1 MNTPP
6 PALPLWA
13 RIGNTLGP
21 FHGYSAPRTA
31 PRLAKDFLRDLG
43 ILFSSSLPWVLVFF
57 VATLEVF
64 DVFKLRR
71 MVATLFVYGLEW
83 PWEIGVTL
91 SGPLALF
98 AWTVV
103 VALLLVPAIALLR
116 RTTDHSR
123 DTGRDLMRRYAAFTA
138 MVIGIGMFLSLTVM
152 FSFTAVM
159 ILFALVW
166 TLPLGL
172 LVLVALYRVRSGRSF
187 AALALPA
194 CGASGLHVLWI
205 ALTLSALG
213 GAGLISRA
221 VIEVPTL
228 AQQEL
233 SGMKFSADG
242 KEILLRYRFSD
253 STSVVDIASG
263 TVAED
268 RARTF
273 PSSNEPFEGNTR
285 FILTDGM
292 EIAHEGK
299 AIEFRWGNERRLV
312 QGHRPMETK
321 AIALSPDG
329 ALLASC
335 GTDNVVRLWRPGD
348 GALHKT
354 LWGHSDDVL
363 GVAFSP
369 DGKTLASASKD
380 GTVRLWDCL
389 R

>member
-1 MNTPP
+1 MTPP
-6 PALPLWA
+6 PPSLPFWA
-13 RIGNTLGP
+13 RTANTLGP

-43 ILFSSSLPWVLVFF
+43 ILFSSSLPLVLVFF
-57 VATLEVF
+57 VAALEVF

-71 MVATLFVYGLEW
+71 LVATLFVYGLEW
-83 PWEIGVTL
+83 PWEIGVML

-103 VALLLVPAIALLR
+103 VAVLLVPAIALLH

-123 DTGRDLMRRYAAFTA
+123 STGRDLMRRYVGFTA
-138 MVIGIGMFLSLTVM
+138 TVIGTGMFLSLAVM
-152 FSFTAVM
+152 FSFTLVM
-159 ILFALVW
+159 VLFALVW

-172 LVLVALYRVRSGRSF
+172 FVLVAIYRVRSGRSF
-187 AALALPA
+187 AALAVPA
-194 CGASGLHVLWI
+194 GGAIGLHVLWI
-205 ALTLSALG
+205 AIVLGALG
-213 GAGLISRA
+213 SAGLVSRA

-233 SGMKFSADG
+233 GGMKFSADG
-242 KEILLRYRFSD
+242 KEILLRYRFGD
-253 STSVVDIASG
+253 ATSVVDIASG
-263 TVAED
+263 TVSED

-273 PSSNEPFEGNTR
+273 PSSDEPFKGNAR
-285 FILTDGM
+285 FVLTDGM
-292 EIAHEGK
+292 EIAHEGG

-348 GALHKT
+348 GTLHKT

-380 GTVRLWDCL
+380 GTLRLWD
-389 R
+389 RFR